1 MAAPL
6 KKLEAMRERF
16 RELDRKLSTPEAAGA
31 PDYPGLLREHGAL
44 AKIVPAYEEYLK
56 VKRHRE
62 EAEELAAGSD
72 ADMAEL
78 ARAELPA
85 LRAAEE
91 KGLADVKR
99 LAFTEDASGD
109 RDVIMEIRAATGG
122 TEAGLFASDLL
133 KLYKRF
139 CDRRGLKM
147 EITDEGR
154 GEKDSLREAVMMIS
168 GKGAWRLFKY
178 EGGGH
183 RVQRVPETEA
193 QGRIHTSLA
202 TVAVLP
208 KVDPVELK
216 IRPEDLDISVSR
228 AGGPGGQGVN
238 TTDSAVRIVH
248 KPSGLQV
255 RCIESRSQRQNRER
269 GMEILR
275 AKLFELEQTKQ
286 ASAVGSSRR
295 AQIGSGDRSE
305 RVRTYNFPQNRVT
318 DHRLEGEEKNYSLE
332 KVMAGDLDEIIAALE
347 SQAAAAEEAEGNAE

>member
-1 MAAPL
+1 
-6 KKLEAMRERF
+6 MRTRF
-16 RELDRKLSTPEAAGA
+16 RELEARLSSPEVAGA
-31 PDYPGLLREHGAL
+31 PEYPALLREHGAL
-44 AKIVPAYEEYLK
+44 AKVVPAYEEYLQAR
-56 VKRHRE
+56 RHRE
-62 EAEELAAGSD
+62 EAEELAAGAD
-72 ADMAEL
+72 AEMAEL
-78 ARAELPA
+78 ARTELPE
-85 LRAAEE
+85 LKAAEE
-91 KGLADVKR
+91 RQLETVKR

-133 KLYKRF
+133 KLYRRF

-147 EITDEGR
+147 EISDENR
-154 GEKDSLREAVMMIS
+154 GEKDSLRDATVLVS
-168 GKGAWRLFKY
+168 GKGAWRLLKY

-248 KPSGLQV
+248 KPTGLQV

-275 AKLFELEQTKQ
+275 AKLFEMEQTKQ

-318 DHRLEGEEKNYSLE
+318 DHRLEGEEKNWSLE
-332 KVMAGDLDEIIAALE
+332 KVLAGDLDEIVAALE
-347 SQAAAAEEAEGNAE
+347 AQAAAAEESEENGN

>member
-1 MAAPL
+1 
-6 KKLEAMRERF
+6 MRERF
-16 RELDRKLSTPEAAGA
+16 RELERKLSAPEAAGA
-31 PDYPGLLREHGAL
+31 PDYPALLREHGAL
-44 AKIVPAYEEYLK
+44 AKVVPAYEEYLK
-56 VKRHRE
+56 TKQHRE

-72 ADMAEL
+72 ADMAGL
-78 ARAELPA
+78 ARAELPG
-85 LRAAEE
+85 LKAAEE
-91 KGLADVKR
+91 GKLAEVKC

-133 KLYKRF
+133 KIYRHF
-139 CDRRGLKM
+139 CDRKGLKL
-147 EITDEGR
+147 EILDENR
-154 GEKDSLREAVMMIS
+154 GEKDSLRDATLLAS

-318 DHRLEGEEKNYSLE
+318 DHRLEGEEKNWSLE
-332 KVMAGDLDEIIAALE
+332 KVLAGELDEIVQALE
-347 SQAAAAEEAEGNAE
+347 AQAAAEEAAEDGN

>member
-1 MAAPL
+1 MAFPVR
-6 KKLEAMRERF
+6 KLEAMRDRF
-16 RELDRKLSTPEAAGA
+16 RAIEREISSPEAAGA
-31 PDYPGLLREHGAL
+31 PDYPAKLREHGSL
-44 AKIVPAYEEYLK
+44 AKIVGAYEEYLAAR
-56 VKRHRE
+56 RHRE
-62 EAEELAAGSD
+62 EAEELSRGAD
-72 ADMAEL
+72 AEMAEL
-78 ARAELPA
+78 AREELPA
-85 LRAAEE
+85 LKASEDRLQAE
-91 KGLADVKR
+91 VKR
-99 LAFTEDASGD
+99 VAFTEDASGD

-122 TEAGLFASDLL
+122 TEAGLFAGDLL
-133 KLYKRF
+133 RIYKRF
-139 CDRRGLKM
+139 CDRRGLKL
-147 EITDEGR
+147 EIMDENR
-154 GEKDSLREAVMMIS
+154 GEKDSLREATILVS
-168 GKGAWRLFKY
+168 GKGAWRLLKY

-248 KPSGLQV
+248 KPTGLQV

-275 AKLFELEQTKQ
+275 AKLFEMEQTRQ

-295 AQIGSGDRSE
+295 EQIGSGDRSG

-318 DHRLEGEEKNYSLE
+318 DHRLEGEDKNWSLD
-332 KVMAGDLDEIIAALE
+332 KVLSGDLDDIVAALE
-347 SQAAAAEEAEGNAE
+347 SQAAAAAEAAAEE